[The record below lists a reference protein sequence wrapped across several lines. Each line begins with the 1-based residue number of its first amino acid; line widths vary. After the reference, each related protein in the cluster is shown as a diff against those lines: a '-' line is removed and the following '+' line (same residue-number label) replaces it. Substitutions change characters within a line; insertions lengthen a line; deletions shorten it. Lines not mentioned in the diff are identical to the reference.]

1 MNVGRTVFSQLTDF
15 INDYV
20 FISIVDQ
27 HNGNN
32 RVRHFTCW
40 EQFLCMLFA
49 QLTNR
54 ESLRDVETCLRA
66 VGKRL
71 YHAGIH
77 SIVSR
82 STLAEAN
89 ENRPWQIYQ
98 DLALHLIREARG
110 LYRDEKLFSDID
122 TAVYAFDSTTIDLC
136 LTLFPWARAAAY
148 QKSNAAIKIHTL
160 FEVQQK
166 IPTFIR
172 VSEAIAHDVNFMDT
186 LLYEP
191 GAFYIYDRGYYDFL
205 RLHRI
210 ENEKAFFVIRAKH
223 NLRFTRIESF
233 SVDKTK
239 GVMVDQR
246 IKFHGFQA
254 LLDYPDQLRRIKY
267 YDSVHD
273 HTYVYLTNNFQLNS
287 FTIAELYRAR
297 WGVETF
303 FKWIKQHLRIKS
315 FFGTSSNAVKTQ
327 VWIAISTYVLIA
339 IMRKKLN
346 SKLSLYTILQ
356 ILSVSLFEKTLISQ
370 LLTEL
375 PLQIV
380 TPSTDN
386 QLYLFDL

>member
-1 MNVGRTVFSQLTDF
+1 M
-15 INDYV
+15 
-20 FISIVDQ
+20 
-27 HNGNN
+27 
-32 RVRHFTCW
+32 
-40 EQFLCMLFA
+40 
-49 QLTNR
+49 
-54 ESLRDVETCLRA
+54 
-66 VGKRL
+66 
-71 YHAGIH
+71 
-77 SIVSR
+77 
-82 STLAEAN
+82 
-89 ENRPWQIYQ
+89 
-98 DLALHLIREARG
+98 
-110 LYRDEKLFSDID
+110 FSDID

-327 VWIAISTYVLIA
+327 VWIAISTYVLVA

>member
-1 MNVGRTVFSQLTDF
+1 MNIGRTVFSQLTDF

-27 HNGNN
+27 HKGNN

-77 SIVSR
+77 SVVSR
-82 STLAEAN
+82 STLAIAN

-122 TAVYAFDSTTIDLC
+122 AAVYAFDSTTIDLC
-136 LTLFPWARAAAY
+136 LTLFPWARAAVY
-148 QKSNAAIKIHTL
+148 QKTNSAIKIHTL
-160 FEVQQK
+160 FEVQQR
-166 IPTFIR
+166 IPSFIR
-172 VSEAIAHDVNFMDT
+172 VSEAIAHDVNFMDA

-191 GAFYIYDRGYYDFL
+191 GAFYVYDRGYYDFL

-315 FFGTSSNAVKTQ
+315 FFGTSPNAVKTQ

-375 PLQIV
+375 PPQIE

>member
-1 MNVGRTVFSQLTDF
+1 MNLGRTVFSQLTDYIDEYMF
-15 INDYV
+15 K
-20 FISIVDQ
+20 SIVTD
-27 HNGNN
+27 HNGNY

-66 VGKRL
+66 VGNKL

-77 SIVSR
+77 SNVSR

-89 ENRPWQIYQ
+89 EHRPWQIYH
-98 DLALHLIREARG
+98 DLALHLIQEART
-110 LYRDEKLFSDID
+110 LYRDDRMFTDINA
-122 TAVYAFDSTTIDLC
+122 AVYAFDSTTIDLC

-148 QKSNAAIKIHTL
+148 QKTNAAIKVHTL

-172 VSEAIAHDVNFMDT
+172 VSEAKAHDVNFMDA

-191 GAFYIYDRGYYDFL
+191 GAFYIFDRGYYDFS
-205 RLHRI
+205 RLYRI
-210 ENEKAFFVIRAKH
+210 EHEKAFFVIRAKR

-233 SVDKTK
+233 SVDKTI

-246 IKFHGFQA
+246 IKFQGLYA
-254 LLDYPDQLRRIKY
+254 PLDYPDQLRRIKY
-267 YDSVHD
+267 YDLLHD
-273 HTYVYLTNNFQLNS
+273 HTYVYLTNNFQLDS

-315 FFGTSSNAVKTQ
+315 FFGTSPNSVKTQ

-346 SKLSLYTILQ
+346 SELSLYTILQ
-356 ILSVSLFEKTLISQ
+356 ILSVSLFEKVHISQ
-370 LLTEL
+370 LLTETSPQFML
-375 PLQIV
+375 SSP
-380 TPSTDN
+380 DN
-386 QLYLFDL
+386 QLNLFDL